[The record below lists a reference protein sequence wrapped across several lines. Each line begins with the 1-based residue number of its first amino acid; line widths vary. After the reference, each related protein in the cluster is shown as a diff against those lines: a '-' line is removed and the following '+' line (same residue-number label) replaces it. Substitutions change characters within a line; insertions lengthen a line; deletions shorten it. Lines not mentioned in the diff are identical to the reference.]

1 MRTIHRLR
9 GLACAA
15 VAALSIA
22 FALGATAPATAAPL
36 TLTLVHVNDWDQMA
50 GIEGAGGA
58 ARIAA
63 VVADE
68 RARTQAAGGHAVV
81 TFGGD
86 MISPSVLSGIDKGA
100 HMIDLANA
108 IGFDVAVVGN
118 HEFDFGPDVLKERL
132 AESETV
138 WLAGNVSVGGTPG
151 FPGAEAATMVE
162 RGGYQIGFLGLVTPE
177 TPVISSP
184 GPGVAFAPPV
194 EAGAALAGVLKA
206 AGADIVIA
214 LTLMAGQLIDHI
226 AAAGTVAPVVE
237 GRIRRVD

>member
-22 FALGATAPATAAPL
+22 FALGAMAPVAAAPL

-58 ARIAA
+58 ARIAT

-68 RARTQAAGGHAVV
+68 RARVQAAGGHAVV

-132 AESETV
+132 ADSETV

-151 FPGAEAATMVE
+151 FPGTEAATVVE
-162 RGGYQIGFLGLVTPE
+162 RAATASA
-177 TPVISSP
+177 SS
-184 GPGVAFAPPV
+184 AW
-194 EAGAALAGVLKA
+194 
-206 AGADIVIA
+206 
-214 LTLMAGQLIDHI
+214 
-226 AAAGTVAPVVE
+226 
-237 GRIRRVD
+237 